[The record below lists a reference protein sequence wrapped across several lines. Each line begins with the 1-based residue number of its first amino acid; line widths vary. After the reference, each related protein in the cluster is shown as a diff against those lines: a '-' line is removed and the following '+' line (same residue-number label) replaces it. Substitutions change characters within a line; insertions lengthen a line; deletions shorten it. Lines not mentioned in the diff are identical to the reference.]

1 MMRIRRVKG
10 WSNTVADT
18 AQPQQAGGHSRSSVK
33 RYGLRGLM
41 VAMTA
46 AAIAFPTA
54 MRADAP
60 VTNRASLKQ
69 DLCYQIATDRFFD
82 GNTSNNN
89 PAKSPGLYDSNKTN
103 WKLYWGGDF
112 AGIQQKLSYLKGMGV
127 TAIWISPHVDNI
139 DKAAV
144 YNGVPNAGYH
154 GYWTRDFMKTEEH
167 FGTLAEFDSLITA
180 AHNNGIK
187 VIMDW
192 APNHTSPANP
202 SDPNFAE
209 KGALYNNGT
218 FMGDYI
224 NDPNG
229 YFHHNGGITNYDD
242 LYQSQYKNLAD
253 LADFEQQNPTIDA
266 YLKDA
271 ANYWMNRGVDGIRVD
286 AVKHMTQGWQRSA
299 IDKLLN
305 NKDHFAFG
313 EWYLSSLN
321 DPLYEQNVRF
331 ANDSGISVLDFY
343 LNIAMR
349 NTFGSGAS
357 MRSLDNAIDKTAVDY
372 KYKENLI
379 TFIDNHDM
387 SRFLTLQNN
396 TTWLHQSLAFMMTVR
411 GTPCIYYGT
420 EQYLH
425 NDTNGGG
432 DPYNRPMMPGFSTT
446 TTAYQVLSKLSTLR
460 QNQPAL
466 AYGSHQERWLNDD
479 VYIYERRFYNDV
491 VLVAINKS
499 ATNYNITGMNTAL
512 PPGTYSDQLTGLL
525 GGFNITVGT
534 GSGGVNPVTA
544 FNLGA
549 GKVAVWSYKAASE
562 PAVPQLGS
570 VAPVLTRAG
579 NKVTLEGRG
588 FGTSGTVAFGSTN
601 ATVVSWSP
609 NRIVVNAPSVP
620 AGNTLVKVTTSGGTS
635 NTYEIKVLSG
645 PQVPVTFAVTNASPT
660 NFGDNIYLTGNIYEL
675 GNWSSSKSVAIG
687 PMLAPNYPNWFITT
701 SIPACAT
708 VQFKFIKITSSGAVT
723 WENGANHSYTAPC
736 SGTGSVTVPWQY

>member
-1 MMRIRRVKG
+1 MMRIRRR
-10 WSNTVADT
+10 W
-18 AQPQQAGGHSRSSVK
+18 SRSEAIDPFHSSGHMN
-33 RYGLRGLM
+33 RARSSRQRRGLRGLM
-41 VAMTA
+41 VVLAALAM
-46 AAIAFPTA
+46 IVPGA

-60 VTNRASLKQ
+60 VTNRASLKS

-82 GNTSNNN
+82 GNTGNNN
-89 PAKSPGLYDSNKTN
+89 PAKSPNLYDSTKSN

-144 YNGVPNAGYH
+144 YGGVPNAGYH

-167 FGTLAEFDSLITA
+167 FGTLTEFDSLISA
-180 AHNNGIK
+180 AHTNGIK

-229 YFHHNGGITNYDD
+229 YFHHNGGITNWDD
-242 LYQSQYKNLAD
+242 RYETQYKNLAD
-253 LADFEQQNPTIDA
+253 LADFEQQNATIDN
-266 YLKDA
+266 YLKNA

-299 IDKLLN
+299 ADKLLN
-305 NKDHFAFG
+305 NKDHFLFG
-313 EWYLSSLN
+313 EWYLGGYN
-321 DPLYEQNVRF
+321 DPLYSDNVRF
-331 ANDSGISVLDFY
+331 SNDSGISVLDFY

-349 NTFGSGAS
+349 DTFGNGVS
-357 MRSLDNAIDKTAVDY
+357 MRNLDNAITKTGADY

-387 SRFLTLQNN
+387 SRFLTLRNN
-396 TTWLHQSLAFMMTVR
+396 TTWLHQALAFMMTVR

-446 TTAYQVLSKLSTLR
+446 TTAYQVLNKLSTLR
-460 QNQPAL
+460 QDQPAL
-466 AYGSHQERWLNDD
+466 AFGGHQQRWLNDD

-499 ATNYNITGMNTAL
+499 AINYNVTGLNTAL
-512 PPGTYSDQLTGLL
+512 PPGTYTDQLTGLL
-525 GGFNITVGT
+525 GGSSITVGSGT
-534 GSGGVNPVTA
+534 GGNNPVTA

-549 GKVAVWSYKAASE
+549 GKTVVWSYKAGE
-562 PAVPQLGS
+562 PSVPQLGS
-570 VAPVLTRAG
+570 VGPVLTRSG

-588 FGTSGTVAFGSTN
+588 FGTSGTVYFGTTPAS
-601 ATVVSWSP
+601 VVSWSA
-609 NRIVVNAPSVP
+609 NRIVVTAPSV
-620 AGNTLVKVTTSGGTS
+620 ASGNTQVKVTTAGGTS

-645 PQVPVTFAVTNASPT
+645 AQVPVTFTVKNASPT
-660 NFGDNIYLTGNIYEL
+660 SFGDYIYLTGNVYEL
-675 GNWSSSKSVAIG
+675 GNWSTSRSTAIG
-687 PMLAPNYPNWFITT
+687 PMVAPSYPDWYITT
-701 SIPACAT
+701 SVPACTT
-708 VQFKFIKITSSGAVT
+708 VQFKFIKITSGGAVT
-723 WENGANHSYTAPC
+723 WENGANHTYTAPC
-736 SGTGSVTVPWQY
+736 SGTGSSTVWWQY

>member
-1 MMRIRRVKG
+1 MMRIRRRN
-10 WSNTVADT
+10 SRIDAA
-18 AQPQQAGGHSRSSVK
+18 AQPTPEHNVHGRSSIK
-33 RYGLRGLM
+33 RYGIQGLM
-41 VAMTA
+41 VALTA

-89 PAKSPGLYDSNKTN
+89 PAKSPNMYDSTKSN

-112 AGIQQKLSYLKGMGV
+112 AGIQQKLTYLKNMGV

-139 DKAAV
+139 DKPAV
-144 YNGVPNAGYH
+144 YGGVPNAGYH

-167 FGTLAEFDSLITA
+167 FGTLAEFDSLISA
-180 AHNNGIK
+180 AHANNIK

-218 FMGDYI
+218 FMADYI

-253 LADFEQQNPTIDA
+253 LADFEQQNATINT
-266 YLKDA
+266 YLTNS

-313 EWYLSSLN
+313 EWYLGSMN

-349 NTFGSGAS
+349 NTFGSGGS
-357 MRSLDNAIDKTAVDY
+357 FVSLDQAVDKTGVDY

-396 TTWLHQSLAFMMTVR
+396 QTWLHQSLAFMMTTR

-446 TTAYQVLSKLSTLR
+446 TTAYQLLNKLSTLR
-460 QNQPAL
+460 QSNPAL
-466 AYGSHQERWLNDD
+466 AYGSHQERWINND
-479 VYIYERRFYNDV
+479 VYIYERKFFNDV
-491 VLVAINKS
+491 VLVAMNKS
-499 ATNYNITGMNTAL
+499 ATNYNITGLNTAL
-512 PPGTYSDQLTGLL
+512 PAGSYSDQLTGLL
-525 GGFNITVGT
+525 GGSSITVSS
-534 GSGGVNPVTA
+534 GSGGNNPVTA

-549 GKVAVWSYKAASE
+549 GKVAVWSYKAPT
-562 PAVPQLGS
+562 PAAPQLGS

-579 NKVTLEGRG
+579 NKVTIEGQG
-588 FGTSGTVAFGSTN
+588 FGTSGTVSFGTTA
-601 ATVVSWSP
+601 ATVVSWSA
-609 NRIVVNAPSVP
+609 NRIVVNAPSVA
-620 AGNTLVKVTTSGGTS
+620 AGDTLVKVTTSGGTS
-635 NTYEIKVLSG
+635 NTYTIKVLG
-645 PQVPVTFAVTNASPT
+645 GAQVPVTFTVNNASPT
-660 NFGDNIYLTGNIYEL
+660 SFGDNIYLTGSVYEL
-675 GNWSSSKSVAIG
+675 GNWSTSKTVAIG
-687 PMLAPNYPNWFITT
+687 PMIAPNYPNWFTT
-701 SIPACAT
+701 VSLPACAT
-708 VQFKFIKITSSGAVT
+708 VQFKFIKITSGGAVT

-736 SGTGSVTVPWQY
+736 SGTGSTTVNWQY